1 MKTIQQWF
9 AEYSVS
15 HQHPVNKKIHFVA
28 VPLIYACVFGMMW
41 HLPMPF
47 AGLAEQQITWPLVLA
62 VPVLLFY
69 FNLSKAIGIGMTIFT
84 AFVVLFLRWFES
96 EVEFSLTLSSAI
108 LFGVLWVLQFI
119 GHAIEGKKPSFMKDL
134 QFLLIGPAWILGFA
148 LNKIGIRY

>member
-1 MKTIQQWF
+1 
-9 AEYSVS
+9 
-15 HQHPVNKKIHFVA
+15 
-28 VPLIYACVFGMMW
+28 
-41 HLPMPF
+41 
-47 AGLAEQQITWPLVLA
+47 
-62 VPVLLFY
+62 
-69 FNLSKAIGIGMTIFT
+69 MTIFT

-96 EVEFSLTLSSAI
+96 EVEFSLTLSSAV